1 MNLAEIL
8 NKEDI
13 FIADTF
19 ENTSRFYSA
28 YSDFLVQRG
37 IINDKKEVKRLFI
50 KRENL
55 HSTAIGKGAAAPH
68 IFSPEFSQFLFSI
81 AFIKNGLDFKA
92 PDEGNVYLVFLI
104 MSDER
109 DVGMHLKALAHIGR
123 LVKCTDVVESMK
135 KSQNPD
141 ADEIY
146 NILVEKEKSVLV

>member
-1 MNLAEIL
+1 MNLAEML

-28 YSDFLVQRG
+28 YSDFLVRRG
-37 IINDKKEVKRLFI
+37 IIKNKKEVKRLFI

-68 IFSPEFSQFLFSI
+68 IYSPEFSRFFFSI
-81 AFIKNGLDFKA
+81 AFLKNGLDFKA
-92 PDEGNVYLVFLI
+92 PDDGDVYLVFLI

-109 DVGMHLKALAHIGR
+109 EVAIHLKALAHISR
-123 LVKCTDVVESMK
+123 LVKSTDVVDSLKEA
-135 KSQNPD
+135 QDPD
-141 ADEIY
+141 VDEIY
-146 NILVEKEKSVLV
+146 NILVEKEKSVLD